1 MVDSN
6 LGHAGALKHF
16 PMVIM
21 LALEAMRLPFL
32 IKKRK
37 DDVTLITREK
47 DLLSLLYEGPE
58 PRIVCPNK

>member
-47 DLLSLLYEGPE
+47 DLLYEGPE